1 MDESPKKP
9 LINFPCYFSINVI
22 GDAVEDF
29 SDVVL
34 KSINKYDVL
43 FDSSCIEMKGSSAGK
58 YISLTCTVFV
68 LSQKQLDNI
77 YRELSGLKVTKFV
90 L

>member
-1 MDESPKKP
+1 MDESPKEP
-9 LINFPCYFSINVI
+9 LINFPCYFSIKVI

>member
-1 MDESPKKP
+1 MDESPKEH
-9 LINFPCYFSINVI
+9 LINFPCHFSIKVI
-22 GDAVEDF
+22 GDAVEEF
-29 SDVVL
+29 SDLVL
-34 KSINKYDVL
+34 KSINKYDAL

-77 YRELSGLKVTKFV
+77 YRELSGLIVTKFV

>member
-9 LINFPCYFSINVI
+9 LINFPCYFSIKVI
-22 GDAVEDF
+22 GDTVEDF

>member
-1 MDESPKKP
+1 MDESPKEH
-9 LINFPCYFSINVI
+9 LINFPCHFSIKVI
-22 GDAVEDF
+22 GDAVEEF
-29 SDVVL
+29 SDLVL
-34 KSINKYDVL
+34 KSINKYDAL

-77 YRELSGLKVTKFV
+77 YRELSGLEVTKFV

>member
-1 MDESPKKP
+1 MDESPIEP
-9 LINFPCYFSINVI
+9 LINFPCHFSIKVI

-29 SDVVL
+29 SGVVI

-77 YRELSGLKVTKFV
+77 YRELSGLNVTKFV